1 MVYPQEL
8 KYHREHA
15 WVRVEGEKARIGVT
29 DYAQKQLGDI
39 LFADLPS
46 KGDVIVAGEPFGR
59 LESVKSVSDVIAPVS
74 GTVLEVNEQVM
85 EHPDLVN
92 LDPYGDGWL
101 ILVQMSSS
109 AEIEQL
115 LNAAEYA
122 TIVQEE

>member
-1 MVYPQEL
+1 MYPQEL

-29 DYAQKQLGDI
+29 HYAQEQLGDI
-39 LFADLPS
+39 LFADLPQ
-46 KGDVIVAGEPFGR
+46 KGDEIVAGESFGR

-74 GTVLEVNEQVM
+74 GTVLEVNERVVDR
-85 EHPDLVN
+85 PDLVN
-92 LDPYGDGWL
+92 QDPYGEGWL

-115 LNAAEYA
+115 LDAAEYA
-122 TIVQEE
+122 RIVQED

>member
-1 MVYPQEL
+1 MYPQEL

-29 DYAQKQLGDI
+29 HYAQEQLGDI
-39 LFADLPS
+39 LFADLPQ
-46 KGDVIVAGEPFGR
+46 KGGEIVAGEPFGR

-74 GTVLEVNEQVM
+74 GTVLEVNERVVDR
-85 EHPDLVN
+85 PDLVN
-92 LDPYGDGWL
+92 QDPYGEGWL

-115 LNAAEYA
+115 LDAAEYA
-122 TIVQEE
+122 TIVQEN